1 MFSKT
6 EFFTAVTVSLIAG
19 IGIGYSK
26 AREIF
31 IGALINV
38 SAPKCEIQKEEESN

>member
-6 EFFTAVTVSLIAG
+6 EFFTAVTVSLIVG
-19 IGIGYSK
+19 TGIGYSK

-38 SAPKCEIQKEEESN
+38 STPECEISKKEES